1 MRDDSKIIEKIHK
14 RIGKPVSFNYPG
26 DDEED
31 KLGVLKDRAIIRS
44 NPGTKGVP
52 YWDVVDLIVFPDEPE
67 PEWIRIG
74 YYRRPKTTNR
84 LVWASQTTIT
94 EPIGTWKRILFKAAQ
109 EKPWFR
115 ELLEEIVN
123 EIRK

>member
-1 MRDDSKIIEKIHK
+1 MCDDSEITEKIRQ
-14 RIGKPVSFNYPG
+14 RIGKKVSFGYPG
-26 DDEED
+26 DDEDD
-31 KLGVLKDRAIIRS
+31 KHGVLKDRAIMRS
-44 NPGTKGVP
+44 NPGTKGIP

-94 EPIGTWKRILFKAAQ
+94 EPVGTWKRLLLTAAQ
-109 EKPWFR
+109 EKEWFR
-115 ELLEEIVN
+115 KLLEEVVD
-123 EIRK
+123 EIRR